1 MTESCNSVILG
12 SGEEESLNNMA
23 IILPF
28 SFPPSPQVIEQAVAC
43 IQGGGVLAIPTDSFY
58 ALAVGVFQPAALK
71 RLGAIKG
78 ERDHKPFPVLIS
90 DPSELDQVADDPSEL
105 AEKLIKQFWPGL
117 LTLLLK
123 AKPYMLP
130 VLKGESGTI
139 GVRQPDDS
147 RVCEILKQTGPL
159 TGTSANR
166 TGHPPAQSAEEVMQ
180 HLEAEIDLVLDGGRT
195 PGGQPST
202 LLQVEPDFR
211 IVRPGAISQQAIKTV
226 LGNGILSD

>member
-1 MTESCNSVILG
+1 MPET
-12 SGEEESLNNMA
+12 MA
-23 IILPF
+23 TILPLNV
-28 SFPPSPQVIEQAVAC
+28 PPSSEVIEQAVAC
-43 IQGGGVLAIPTDSFY
+43 IQAGGVLAIPTDSFY

-71 RLGAIKG
+71 RLLAIKDH
-78 ERDHKPFPVLIS
+78 RDHKPFPVLIS
-90 DPSELDQVADDPSEL
+90 DPSQLDQVVDGVPEL
-105 AEKLIKQFWPGL
+105 AEKLMQQFWPGL

-130 VLKGESGTI
+130 VLKGEAGII

-166 TGHPPAQSAEEVMQ
+166 TGNSPAQSVEEVMQ
-180 HLEAEIDLVLDGGRT
+180 HLESEVDLILDGGPT

-202 LLQVEPDFR
+202 VLQIEPEPRVFR
-211 IVRPGAISQQAIKTV
+211 QGAIPLSTLQDI
-226 LGNGILSD
+226 LGMDILTS